1 MSLERHLYER
11 YTSPQGAAAYR
22 GKYERSLTRR
32 LSNRREVQVVRAAL
46 DQAAIQ
52 GPALDCPCGA
62 GRMTP
67 LLLERSPHVTAADLS
82 PAMVEEARDAL
93 RPLGA
98 EEAGHLT
105 FAEGSADALPFEDDA
120 FDTVLC
126 HRLIHHFENEGDRE
140 RILGEMARVARRRVV
155 MSFNDAST
163 FKMAWQQKRRR
174 KRRRTAWTP
183 EAFEHEAAAQGL
195 FLEPPLRRLNGLF
208 SLVAVAVLCAEPHR
222 GA

>member
-32 LSNRREVQVVRAAL
+32 LSNRRELQVVGAAL
-46 DQAAIQ
+46 DQAAIR

-67 LLLERSPHVTAADLS
+67 LLLHHSPHVTAVDLS
-82 PAMVEEARDAL
+82 PAMVAEARDAL

-98 EEAGHLT
+98 EEAGRLA
-105 FAEGSADALPFEDDA
+105 FAEGSADALPFDDGA

-126 HRLIHHFENEGDRE
+126 HRLIHHFDDEGDRA
-140 RILGEMARVARRRVV
+140 RILRELARVARRRVV

-183 EAFEHEAAAQGL
+183 EAFEGEAAAYGL
-195 FLEPPLRRLNGLF
+195 LLEPPLRRLNGLF
-208 SLVAVAVLCAEPHR
+208 SLVAVAVLRVEPDR
-222 GA
+222 AA